1 LNYFKIMDIK
11 FKIITYIRAN
21 SAEPGPP
28 LGTSLGNI
36 GINALKFCK
45 EFNEFTQDL
54 PNYFLIKVEI
64 NVFENKSYTFVIW
77 LPSIGYFLSILQ
89 KEEIIK
95 DINGSLY
102 NIRYLDIVDFFKL
115 VKFILPT
122 YPLEKA
128 SSILYGTLVSANIT
142 LKS

>member
-1 LNYFKIMDIK
+1 MDIK